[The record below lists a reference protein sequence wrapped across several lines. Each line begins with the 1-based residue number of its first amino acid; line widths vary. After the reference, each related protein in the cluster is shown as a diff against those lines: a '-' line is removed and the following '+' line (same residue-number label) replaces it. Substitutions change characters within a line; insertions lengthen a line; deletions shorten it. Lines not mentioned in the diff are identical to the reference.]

1 MILSST
7 KKRAQ
12 VKKQTAF
19 RSLFYSF
26 LRTDGTIN
34 GIDMSIMYAP
44 GTTSAALTQLP
55 NFSSSHP
62 KSSPLAEK
70 AGGGGDGDG
79 DGVWQGANGSM
90 RKLASGSR
98 VGRLPARADINT
110 FIDSVI

>member
-1 MILSST
+1 
-7 KKRAQ
+7 
-12 VKKQTAF
+12 
-19 RSLFYSF
+19 
-26 LRTDGTIN
+26 
-34 GIDMSIMYAP
+34 MSIMYAP

-62 KSSPLAEK
+62 RSSPLAEK
-70 AGGGGDGDG
+70 ADGDGDG
-79 DGVWQGANGSM
+79 DGDGGGVWQGANGSM

>member
-1 MILSST
+1 MNLSST
-7 KKRAQ
+7 RKRAQ
-12 VKKQTAF
+12 LKKTDGVSFVA
-19 RSLFYSF
+19 LFVP
-26 LRTDGTIN
+26 RTDGTIN
-34 GIDMSIMYAP
+34 GIDTSIMYAP

-62 KSSPLAEK
+62 RSSPLAEK

-79 DGVWQGANGSM
+79 GGVWQGANGSM

-98 VGRLPARADINT
+98 VGRLPARADADT